1 MNGITV
7 KEHNSNKGKIVLIIL
22 IVLLA
27 IILVGALIGRT
38 DSKGITL
45 NTQYAELIVEDGQDT
60 FEVAAVLKEKEIIK
74 YPYMFIAQSIMGGY
88 HGNFQ
93 KGVLSIENGMSYKDI
108 LDMLIAPARNTQ
120 KIVVAAGE
128 EMKEISKKLH
138 DMGLVPWQ
146 DFYGAL
152 STKEA
157 YDYPF
162 LANIPVRDNLFEGYL
177 YPATYEIS
185 KEMTSYNVA
194 ELMLDTFNK
203 QFKQE
208 YYTKAQELG
217 LTTDE
222 LVILASIVEREAP
235 KGADLNRI
243 AGVYFNRYKCGFCLE
258 SVGSIQYILGDRRP
272 VISISETKIESP
284 YNTFIRAGLPLGPIC
299 SPSTDAIEAVLNHT
313 QNGEYYYGQRED
325 GTTFFAQNYNDYRK
339 ELEAAPMAVTLDIDV
354 YQNQDNKIQ

>member
-7 KEHNSNKGKIVLIIL
+7 KEQNSNRGKIIL
-22 IVLLA
+22 IIFIAVLA
-27 IILVGALIGRT
+27 IILVGALIGRG

-45 NTQYAELIVEDGQDT
+45 DTQYEQIIIEDGQDT
-60 FEVAAVLKEKEIIK
+60 FEVASLLKEKGIIK
-74 YPYMFIAQSIMGGY
+74 YPYMFVAQSIMGGY
-88 HGNFQ
+88 HGSFQ
-93 KGVLSIENGMSYKDI
+93 KGVLSIESGMSYKDI
-108 LDMLIAPARNTQ
+108 LDMLISPARNTE
-120 KIVVAAGE
+120 KVVVAPGE
-128 EMKEISKKLH
+128 EMKEISKQLH

-157 YDYPF
+157 YNYPF

-185 KEMTSYNVA
+185 REMSSYNVA
-194 ELMLDTFNK
+194 ELMLDAFNK

-222 LVILASIVEREAP
+222 LVTLASIVEREAP

-243 AGVYFNRYKCGFCLE
+243 AGVYFNRYKKGFYLE

-272 VISISETKIESP
+272 VISTSETKIESP
-284 YNTFIRAGLPLGPIC
+284 YNTFIHTGLPAGPIC
-299 SPSTDAIEAVLNHT
+299 SPGTEAIEAVLNHT
-313 QNGEYYYGQRED
+313 QSNEYYYGQRED
-325 GTTFFAQNYNDYRK
+325 GTTFFAQNYADYRK
-339 ELEAAPMAVTLDIDV
+339 ELEAASMAVTIDIDV
-354 YQNQDNKIQ
+354 YQNQDDKIQ